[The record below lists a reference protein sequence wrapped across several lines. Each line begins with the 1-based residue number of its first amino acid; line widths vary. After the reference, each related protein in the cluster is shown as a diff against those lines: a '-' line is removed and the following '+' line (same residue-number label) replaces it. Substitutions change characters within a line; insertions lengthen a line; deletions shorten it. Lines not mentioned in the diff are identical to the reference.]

1 MRQVID
7 IVEKEDRSY
16 GINSSALVENS
27 NEEIKT
33 VGGNKKRGP
42 GRPPKSNDSSYYPSS
57 NTYTDIVT
65 DDKESAKK
73 KKSTYEA
80 QVEKGY
86 YPQAQLI
93 AGVLT
98 QTENLYNDISEQ
110 LNFYKANKSA
120 GGKTR
125 QMTIAELQ
133 NTQVNLIN
141 TKLAAIREI
150 NNVRHKINDLSIKH
164 EQIMKS
170 MGEENS
176 DKAITDSYYAL
187 INAPRYGLPT
197 FSQPLHP
204 SSINTGVN
212 LQGNMVPTS
221 PIITATSNEI
231 SPTNIVSPPP
241 PLSSLNPTQQRMI
254 MEKNPNIKTVV
265 VYNQSTGDKYFDV
278 VDVTT
283 GTSIP
288 NVERP
293 AKFLLD
299 DMIPDFRN
307 GVASNSNANMS
318 FPLVLQ
324 GTRAVDEL

>member
-1 MRQVID
+1 MKQVID

-16 GINSSALVENS
+16 GFDSSALVES
-27 NEEIKT
+27 GIEETAPSKID
-33 VGGNKKRGP
+33 NKKRGP
-42 GRPPKSNDSSYYPSS
+42 GRPRTQDRGLYPS

-65 DDKESAKK
+65 DDKESLKRKK
-73 KKSTYEA
+73 NSYES
-80 QVEKGY
+80 QVEKSY

-98 QTENLYNDISEQ
+98 QAENLYNDINEQ
-110 LNFYKANKSA
+110 LNFYKTNKSA

-125 QMTIAELQ
+125 ALTIAELQ
-133 NTQVNLIN
+133 NTQVSIIN

-164 EQIMKS
+164 EQMMKG

-197 FSQPLHP
+197 FTQPLHP
-204 SSINTGVN
+204 ASINTGVN
-212 LQGNMVPTS
+212 LQGGVIPS
-221 PIITATSNEI
+221 APIVTAVANE
-231 SPTNIVSPPP
+231 SPTPPP
-241 PLSSLNPTQQRMI
+241 INTNLNPVQQRMI

-278 VDVTT
+278 VDVSK
-283 GTSIP
+283 GVSIP

-299 DMIPDFRN
+299 DMVPDFRN
-307 GVASNSNANMS
+307 GVATNSNANMS

-324 GTRAVDEL
+324 GTRAMDEL